1 MEKDNLNQKK
11 ENLNQEEDNRLEQD
25 LRQMADDVTLPD
37 SLEPEAIR
45 KMLDER
51 QAENRKTDH
60 KKVQKEEKKAKKKRS
75 WKRYLSVAAAA
86 CACVVIGIAVTANT
100 PKGADQIETAQT
112 LTAAKDYKE
121 IKKCIK
127 NYEKKVDRDNNSI
140 ARGLFSTESKADTGR
155 AETSAVTQSSNV
167 SDSASYSDTN
177 VREDGVGEADIVK
190 TDGKNLYSL
199 CQSTVTITSLD
210 NGSMEK
216 LAVIEQDAER
226 YVEEMYLQDDKL
238 VLLGTLSE
246 PVGDENAEDCM
257 YYETST
263 YVQVYDVSDPANPTE
278 ISTLSQSGGYNTARI
293 KEGYVYVLSGFHPY
307 KDNVTPRDP
316 WYIPVVQGKAMAAE
330 DIYMPSEE
338 YGSDYTIITA
348 FSLNNPSEKTDSK
361 AVFGYS
367 GVCYVSENNIYIT
380 NDYYEDGDT
389 TRTLIQKVAYA
400 DGKMEGIGQ
409 TKIKGTLNDSFSIDE
424 YNGNL
429 RLVTTIDS
437 ANAEDD
443 VAPLLERA
451 DGTASQTIAD
461 QAEKKEAVDN
471 DPEEQTSEDDVAD
484 EAVPGTNSLYIL
496 DDNLKII
503 GSIHNLAKDEQ
514 IYSAR
519 FMGDTG
525 YFVTFQQ
532 TDPLFSV
539 DLSNPENPVIL
550 GQLKIPGFS
559 EYLHPYGEEKLLG
572 IGMDVSE
579 DGFTTEGVK
588 LSMFNTSDPANVTEE
603 SKYTVEDSYG
613 TDVGYNYK
621 GVFVDTEKNLFG
633 FITYNDGVTY
643 HLFTYDENEGFQKIL
658 SRKMSGYESCR
669 GLYVGNAFYLVSG
682 NTIESYAMDTFEK
695 IDDIVL

>member
-1 MEKDNLNQKK
+1 MEKDRK
-11 ENLNQEEDNRLEQD
+11 EIDDFSQDDEKRLEND
-25 LRQMADDVTLPD
+25 LRQMADDVTLPE
-37 SLEPEAIR
+37 SLEPEAIC

-51 QAENRKTDH
+51 QTD
-60 KKVQKEEKKAKKKRS
+60 KWNAQKEKIRKPDKKKNS
-75 WKRYLSVAAAA
+75 WRRYLSVAAAA
-86 CACVVIGIAVTANT
+86 CACIVIGIAVTART
-100 PKGADQIETAQT
+100 PKEADQIETAQT

-127 NYEKKVDRDNNSI
+127 NYEKKMDRDNNSL
-140 ARGLFSTESKADTGR
+140 ARGLFNKSSSAESSADTGGT
-155 AETSAVTQSSNV
+155 ETSAAVQSSNS
-167 SDSASYSDTN
+167 SDSTVYSDTN

-216 LAVIEQDAER
+216 IAVIEQEAER

-246 PVGDENAEDCM
+246 PSDDEEAEDSW
-257 YYETST
+257 YYETNT
-263 YVQVYDVSDPANPTE
+263 YVQVYDVSDPSNPTE

-293 KEGYVYVLSGFHPY
+293 KEGYVYVLSNFHPY
-307 KDNVTPRDP
+307 EDNVTPRNP
-316 WYIPVVQGKAMAAE
+316 WYIPVVQGESMIAE
-330 DIYMPSEE
+330 DIYMPREE
-338 YGSDYTIITA
+338 YGCDYTIITA
-348 FSLNNPSEKTDSK
+348 FSLDNPEEKTDSK

-367 GVCYVSENNIYIT
+367 GICYVSEDNIYIT

-389 TRTLIQKVAYA
+389 SRTLIQKVAYA
-400 DGKMEGIGQ
+400 DGKLEGIGQ

-429 RLVTTIDS
+429 RLVTTIDPE
-437 ANAEDD
+437 NMDND
-443 VAPLLERA
+443 VAPLSERV
-451 DGTASQTIAD
+451 DGTASQATV
-461 QAEKKEAVDN
+461 AEETEAAN
-471 DPEEQTSEDDVAD
+471 DTAD
-484 EAVPGTNSLYIL
+484 EAVPGSNSLYIL
-496 DDNLKII
+496 DEHLKII

-519 FMGDTG
+519 FVGDTG
-525 YFVTFQQ
+525 YFVTFRQI
-532 TDPLFSV
+532 DPLFSV

-559 EYLHPYGEEKLLG
+559 EYLHPYGEGKLLG

-603 SKYTVEDSYG
+603 SKYTIEDSYG
-613 TDVGYNYK
+613 TDVGYNYR
-621 GVFVDTEKNLFG
+621 GVFADTEKNLFG
-633 FITYNDGVTY
+633 FITYDDGVTY
-643 HLFTYDENEGFQKIL
+643 HLFTYDENEEFREIM
-658 SRKMSGYESCR
+658 SREMSGYESCR
-669 GLYVGNAFYLVSG
+669 GLYVGNVFYLVSG